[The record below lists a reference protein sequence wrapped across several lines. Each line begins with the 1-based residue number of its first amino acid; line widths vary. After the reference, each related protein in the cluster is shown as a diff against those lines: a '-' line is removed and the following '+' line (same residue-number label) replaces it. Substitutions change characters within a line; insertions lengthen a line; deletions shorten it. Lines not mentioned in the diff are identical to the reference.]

1 MAVNM
6 GTAIAYLELDTSKFT
21 KGFASARNDLQQFN
35 NSSASI
41 STRLTGMSNAM
52 VATGSV
58 LTKSVSVPLLT
69 IGAAAL
75 KTTADFDAGMSEV
88 KAISGATGTEFKQL
102 ETKAIQMGAKTKYS
116 ATEAAS
122 AFKYM
127 AMAGWDTNDMLSG
140 ISGVMNLAAAS
151 GEDLATTSD
160 IVTDA
165 LTAFGLSAKDST
177 HFADVL
183 AVASS
188 RSNTNVGLMGE
199 TFKYVA
205 PIAGSLGVSVE
216 DAAES
221 IGLMAN
227 AGIKSTQA
235 GTSLRSIMNR
245 IATDAGASSNALGAL
260 GTITEKLGVQ
270 VYDSS
275 GNMRDWSDIID
286 ECRNAW
292 SGLSQEQQ
300 SNYGKTIAGTDALS
314 GWLAL
319 MQAAPEDVNDL
330 KTALNDADGASD
342 RMAKTMQDNLK
353 GSITIFKSTVESA
366 AISIGK
372 KLTPEV
378 RKFVDTGTNLVKKFN
393 DMSDA
398 EKTNVVNIG
407 KMATVIPLATLAGGK
422 LLGSMLKLGKGMV
435 NFNAQASLLVQAI
448 DLYRQGEIKAALAT
462 GEWFSS
468 LSSLG
473 TGIMSF
479 ITNPAGA
486 AVIGVAALTV
496 ALIANT
502 REMNNYKEAGS
513 KMSEEEQ
520 MLIDRTK
527 ELKQAYDESNKSKL
541 DAIKSAND
549 ESTAQQTL
557 WEKLQGTVDANGRVL
572 AGKEA
577 YAQFIAGELSDSL
590 GKEISIVD
598 GQVQEYDKLK
608 NTIQQVIEKKRA
620 EAIQSAMQEQ
630 YSEAIQKQSEA
641 VLLYNQNLGK
651 VETTKQRLKKAEQ
664 EAKKAVDDYTGSLEL
679 GTGKANPY
687 YNTMLEAQGKVEG
700 LKDKLN
706 QQTKA
711 VDDSREA
718 MEGYNQ
724 TVANYEGLSSAL
736 IEGDAQKIS
745 DALLKIQYSFQTANT
760 ATRASLEEQAQTL
773 NEKYEQ
779 MKQALADGATGVTE
793 ESVAQIKALSD
804 QANKELEAKLEQ
816 DKNTLKTKF
825 QQVGIEAPQSLIDS
839 LASKSDTV
847 QQTTMNILTNMAN
860 GVSIKKGELTTLF
873 KQLGIDV
880 PKSLV
885 TQLAGMNPSV
895 QQQAVRLLMQ
905 LQNGEASQRPAVLQQ
920 MKDLGLKVDDSVA
933 NGIRGNTGKVKN
945 ESGKV
950 GSAGHS
956 EMQSK
961 MNRTLKS
968 PNVDRNTT
976 SSASRE
982 ASSAF
987 SAMQSFFA
995 GRSIGV
1001 KIRATVEAAKQAA
1014 KGHHANGLDYVPY
1027 NGYIA
1032 ELHKGERVLTK
1043 QENVRYNKGEGN
1055 ASGNGDTFIFYNTQ
1069 PDPYEY
1075 ARQQKKAKRELLFG
1089 V

>member
-1 MAVNM
+1 M

-41 STRLTGMSNAM
+41 STRLTGLSNAM
-52 VATGSV
+52 AATGSV

-127 AMAGWDTNDMLSG
+127 AMAGWNTNDMLSG

-165 LTAFGLSAKDST
+165 LTAFGLSAKDSS
-177 HFADVL
+177 HFADIL
-183 AVASS
+183 AQASS

-205 PIAGSLGVSVE
+205 PVAGALGYSAE
-216 DAAES
+216 DCAVA

-227 AGIKSTQA
+227 SGIKASQA
-235 GTSLRSIMNR
+235 GTALRSLFTRLAKPTDTVAAAMEKYNITL
-245 IATDAGASSNALGAL
+245 TDAN
-260 GTITEKLGVQ
+260 
-270 VYDSS
+270 
-275 GNMRDWSDIID
+275 GNMKPLSTLMSEMRD
-286 ECRNAW
+286 RF
-292 SGLSQEQQ
+292 SGLSEAQKANLAATLAGQEGM
-300 SNYGKTIAGTDALS
+300 SGLLAIVNSSDADFKNLTDS
-314 GWLAL
+314 I
-319 MQAAPEDVNDL
+319 N
-330 KTALNDADGASD
+330 NADGASE

-353 GSITIFKSTVESA
+353 GSFTIFKSTVESA

-372 KLTPEV
+372 KLTPEA

-422 LLGSMLKLGKGMV
+422 LLGAFLKLGKGVV
-435 NFNAQASLLVQAI
+435 NFNSQASLLVQAI
-448 DLYRQGEIKAALAT
+448 GLYRSGATSAALAT
-462 GEWFSS
+462 GTWFSS
-468 LSSLG
+468 LSSIG

-502 REMNNYKEAGS
+502 KEMNNYKEAGS

-590 GKEISIVD
+590 GKEISIVN
-598 GQVQEYDKLK
+598 GQIQGYDKLK

-760 ATRASLEEQAQTL
+760 ATRESLEEQAQTL

-873 KQLGIDV
+873 RQLGIDV
-880 PKSLV
+880 PNSLI
-885 TQLAGMNPSV
+885 TQLAGMSPSV
-895 QQQAVRLLMQ
+895 QQRAVQLLMQ

-920 MKDLGLKVDDSVA
+920 MRDLGIKVDDSVA
-933 NGIRGNTGKVKN
+933 SGIQGNTGKVKT

-961 MNRTLKS
+961 MKKKLKS
-968 PNVDRNTT
+968 PNVDSSTTT
-976 SSASRE
+976 SARTE

-987 SAMQSFFA
+987 SAMQSYFA

-1001 KIRATVEAAKQAA
+1001 KIKATIEAAKQAVS
-1014 KGHHANGLDYVPY
+1014 GHHANGLDYVPY
-1027 NGYIA
+1027 NGYVA

-1055 ASGNGDTFIFYNTQ
+1055 ARGNGDTFIFYNTQ

>member
-41 STRLTGMSNAM
+41 STRMTGLSNAM
-52 VATGSV
+52 VAVGST
-58 LTKSVSVPLLT
+58 LTKSVSVPLAT
-69 IGAAAL
+69 IGAMAL

-127 AMAGWDTNDMLSG
+127 AMAGWDTSDMLSG

-165 LTAFGLSAKDST
+165 LTAFGLSAKDSS
-177 HFADVL
+177 HFADIL
-183 AVASS
+183 AQASS

-205 PIAGSLGVSVE
+205 PVAGALGYSAE
-216 DAAES
+216 DCAVA

-227 AGIKSTQA
+227 SGIKASQA
-235 GTSLRSIMNR
+235 GTALRSLFTRLAKPTDTVAEAMEKYNITL
-245 IATDAGASSNALGAL
+245 TDAN
-260 GTITEKLGVQ
+260 
-270 VYDSS
+270 
-275 GNMRDWSDIID
+275 GNMKPLNTLMVEMRD
-286 ECRNAW
+286 RF
-292 SGLSQEQQ
+292 SGLSEAQKANLAATLAGQEGM
-300 SNYGKTIAGTDALS
+300 SGLLAIVNSSDEDFKNLTDS
-314 GWLAL
+314 I
-319 MQAAPEDVNDL
+319 N
-330 KTALNDADGASD
+330 NADGASD

-398 EKTNVVNIG
+398 EKTNIVNIG

-422 LLGSMLKLGKGMV
+422 MLGGLVKLGKGV
-435 NFNAQASLLVQAI
+435 SDFNGEISLLIQAI
-448 DLYRQGEIKAALAT
+448 GLYRQGEVKAALST
-462 GEWFSS
+462 GKW
-468 LSSLG
+468 LSAIKSVG
-473 TGIMSF
+473 PGIMSF
-479 ITNPAGA
+479 ITNPTGA

-502 REMNNYKEAGS
+502 REMENYKKAGS

-520 MLIDRTK
+520 LLIDRTK

-541 DAIKSAND
+541 DAINSVND

-620 EAIQSAMQEQ
+620 EAVQSAMQEQ
-630 YSEAIQKQSEA
+630 YGEALKKQSEA
-641 VLLYNQNLGK
+641 TLLYNENLGK
-651 VETTKQRLKKAEQ
+651 VMATKQKLKKAEA
-664 EAKKAVDDYTGSLEL
+664 EATKALDDYTSHLEL

-687 YNTMLEAQGKVEG
+687 YNAMLQAQGKVEG
-700 LKDKLN
+700 LNEKVK

-711 VDDSREA
+711 IDDSREA

-745 DALLKIQYSFQTANT
+745 DALLKVQNSFQTANT
-760 ATRASLEEQAQTL
+760 ATRESLEEQAKTL

-880 PKSLV
+880 PNSLIK
-885 TQLAGMNPSV
+885 QLASMSPSV
-895 QQQAVRLLMQ
+895 QQQAVQLLMQ
-905 LQNGEASQRPAVLQQ
+905 LQNGETSQRPAVLQQ
-920 MKDLGLKVDDSVA
+920 MRDLGIKVDDSVA
-933 NGIRGNTGKVKN
+933 SGIQGNTGKVKT

-961 MNRTLKS
+961 MNKTLKS
-968 PNVDRNTT
+968 PNVDSNTT

-1001 KIRATVEAAKQAA
+1001 KIKATIEAAKQAA
-1014 KGHHANGLDYVPY
+1014 SGSHANGLDYVPY

-1043 QENVRYNKGEGN
+1043 QENVRYNKGEEN
-1055 ASGNGDTFIFYNTQ
+1055 ASRNGDTFIFYNTQ

-1075 ARQQKKAKRELLFG
+1075 ARQQKKAKRELLLG

>member
-1 MAVNM
+1 MAINM
-6 GTAIAYLELDTSKFT
+6 GTAVAYLELDTSKFT

-41 STRLTGMSNAM
+41 STRLTGLSNAM

-165 LTAFGLSAKDST
+165 LTAFGLSAKDSS
-177 HFADVL
+177 HFADIL
-183 AVASS
+183 AQASS

-205 PIAGSLGVSVE
+205 PVAGALGYSAE
-216 DAAES
+216 DCAVA

-227 AGIKSTQA
+227 SGIKASQA
-235 GTSLRSIMNR
+235 GTALRSLFTRLAKPTDTVAAAMEKYNITL
-245 IATDAGASSNALGAL
+245 TDAN
-260 GTITEKLGVQ
+260 
-270 VYDSS
+270 
-275 GNMRDWSDIID
+275 GNMKPLSTLMSEMRD
-286 ECRNAW
+286 RF
-292 SGLSQEQQ
+292 SGLSEAQKANLAATLAGQEGM
-300 SNYGKTIAGTDALS
+300 SGLLAIVNSSDADFKNLTDS
-314 GWLAL
+314 I
-319 MQAAPEDVNDL
+319 N
-330 KTALNDADGASD
+330 NADGASE

-353 GSITIFKSTVESA
+353 GSFTIFKSTVESA

-378 RKFVDTGTNLVKKFN
+378 RKFVDTGTSLVKKFN

-422 LLGSMLKLGKGMV
+422 LLGSMLNLGKGIV
-435 NFNAQASLLVQAI
+435 KFNGEMSLLVQAI
-448 DLYRQGEIKAALAT
+448 GLYRQGEIKAALAT

-590 GKEISIVD
+590 GKEISIVN
-598 GQVQEYDKLK
+598 GQIQGYDKLK

-664 EAKKAVDDYTGSLEL
+664 EAKKAVDDYTSSLEL

-860 GVSIKKGELTTLF
+860 GVNIKKGELTTLF

-885 TQLAGMNPSV
+885 TQLAGMKPSV
-895 QQQAVRLLMQ
+895 QQQAVQLLMQ

-920 MKDLGLKVDDSVA
+920 MRDLGIKVDDNVA
-933 NGIRGNTGKVKN
+933 NGIQGNTGKVKT

-950 GSAGHS
+950 GSAGHK

-961 MNRTLKS
+961 MKKKLKS
-968 PNVDRNTT
+968 PNVDSSTTT
-976 SSASRE
+976 SARTE

-987 SAMQSFFA
+987 SAMQSYFA
-995 GRSIGV
+995 GRSITA
-1001 KIRATVEAAKQAA
+1001 KIKATIEAAKQSA

-1055 ASGNGDTFIFYNTQ
+1055 ARGNGDTFIFYNTQ

>member
-1 MAVNM
+1 M
-6 GTAIAYLELDTSKFT
+6 GTAVAYLELDTSKFT

-41 STRLTGMSNAM
+41 STRLTGLSNAM

-165 LTAFGLSAKDST
+165 LTAFGLSAKDSS
-177 HFADVL
+177 HFADIL
-183 AVASS
+183 AQASS

-205 PIAGSLGVSVE
+205 PVAGALGYSAE
-216 DAAES
+216 DCAVA

-227 AGIKSTQA
+227 SGIKASQA
-235 GTSLRSIMNR
+235 GTALRSLFTRLAKPTDTVAAAMEKYNITL
-245 IATDAGASSNALGAL
+245 TDAN
-260 GTITEKLGVQ
+260 
-270 VYDSS
+270 
-275 GNMRDWSDIID
+275 GNMKPLSTLMSEMRD
-286 ECRNAW
+286 RF
-292 SGLSQEQQ
+292 SGLSEAQKANLAATLAGQEGM
-300 SNYGKTIAGTDALS
+300 SGLLAIVNSSDADFKNLTDS
-314 GWLAL
+314 I
-319 MQAAPEDVNDL
+319 N
-330 KTALNDADGASD
+330 NADGASE

-353 GSITIFKSTVESA
+353 GSFTIFKSTVESA

-378 RKFVDTGTNLVKKFN
+378 RKFVDTGTSLVKKFN

-422 LLGSMLKLGKGMV
+422 LLGSMLNLGKGIV
-435 NFNAQASLLVQAI
+435 KFNGEMSLLVQAI
-448 DLYRQGEIKAALAT
+448 GLYRQGEIKAALAT

-590 GKEISIVD
+590 GKEISIVN
-598 GQVQEYDKLK
+598 GQIQGYDKLK

-860 GVSIKKGELTTLF
+860 GVNIKKGELTTLF

-885 TQLAGMNPSV
+885 TQLAGMKPSV
-895 QQQAVRLLMQ
+895 QQQAVQLLMQ

-920 MKDLGLKVDDSVA
+920 MRDLGIKVDDNVA
-933 NGIRGNTGKVKN
+933 NGIQGNTGKVKT

-950 GSAGHS
+950 GSAGHK

-961 MNRTLKS
+961 MKKKLKS
-968 PNVDRNTT
+968 PNVDSSTTT
-976 SSASRE
+976 SARTE

-987 SAMQSFFA
+987 SAMQSYFA
-995 GRSIGV
+995 GRSITA
-1001 KIRATVEAAKQAA
+1001 KIKATIEAAKQSA

-1055 ASGNGDTFIFYNTQ
+1055 ARGNGDTFIFYNTQ

>member
-1 MAVNM
+1 M
-6 GTAIAYLELDTSKFT
+6 GTAVAYLELDTSKFT

-41 STRLTGMSNAM
+41 STRLTGLSNAM

-165 LTAFGLSAKDST
+165 LTAFGLSAKDSS
-177 HFADVL
+177 HFADIL
-183 AVASS
+183 AQASS

-205 PIAGSLGVSVE
+205 PVAGALGYSAE
-216 DAAES
+216 DCAVA

-227 AGIKSTQA
+227 SGIKASQA
-235 GTSLRSIMNR
+235 GTALRSLFTRLAKPTDTVAAAMEKYNITL
-245 IATDAGASSNALGAL
+245 TDAN
-260 GTITEKLGVQ
+260 
-270 VYDSS
+270 
-275 GNMRDWSDIID
+275 GNMKPLSTLMSEMRD
-286 ECRNAW
+286 RF
-292 SGLSQEQQ
+292 SGLSEAQKANLAATLAGQEGM
-300 SNYGKTIAGTDALS
+300 SGLLAIVNSSDDDFKNLTDS
-314 GWLAL
+314 I
-319 MQAAPEDVNDL
+319 N
-330 KTALNDADGASD
+330 NADGASE

-353 GSITIFKSTVESA
+353 GSFTIFKSTVESA

-422 LLGSMLKLGKGMV
+422 LLGSMLNLGKGIV
-435 NFNAQASLLVQAI
+435 KFNGEMSLLVQAI
-448 DLYRQGEIKAALAT
+448 GLYRQGEIKAALAT

-479 ITNPAGA
+479 VTNPAGA

-502 REMNNYKEAGS
+502 REMENYKKAGS

-620 EAIQSAMQEQ
+620 EAVQSAMQEQ
-630 YSEAIQKQSEA
+630 YGEALKKQSEA
-641 VLLYNQNLGK
+641 TLLYNENLGK
-651 VETTKQRLKKAEQ
+651 VMATKQKLKKAEA
-664 EAKKAVDDYTGSLEL
+664 EATKALDDYTSHLEL

-687 YNTMLEAQGKVEG
+687 YNAMLQAQGKVEG
-700 LKDKLN
+700 LNEKVK

-711 VDDSREA
+711 IDDSREA

-860 GVSIKKGELTTLF
+860 SVSIKKGELTTLF

>member
-1 MAVNM
+1 MAINM
-6 GTAIAYLELDTSKFT
+6 GTAVAYLELDTSKFT

-41 STRLTGMSNAM
+41 STRLTGLSNAM

-165 LTAFGLSAKDST
+165 LTAFGLSAKDSS
-177 HFADVL
+177 HFADIL
-183 AVASS
+183 AQASS

-205 PIAGSLGVSVE
+205 PVAGALGYSAE
-216 DAAES
+216 DCAVA

-227 AGIKSTQA
+227 SGIKASQA
-235 GTSLRSIMNR
+235 GTALRSLFTRLAKPTDTVSAAMEKYNITL
-245 IATDAGASSNALGAL
+245 TDAN
-260 GTITEKLGVQ
+260 
-270 VYDSS
+270 
-275 GNMRDWSDIID
+275 GNMKPLSTLMSEMRD
-286 ECRNAW
+286 RF
-292 SGLSQEQQ
+292 SGLSEAQKANLAATLAGQEGM
-300 SNYGKTIAGTDALS
+300 SGLLAIVNSSDDDFKNLTDS
-314 GWLAL
+314 I
-319 MQAAPEDVNDL
+319 N
-330 KTALNDADGASD
+330 NADGASE

-353 GSITIFKSTVESA
+353 GSFTIFKSTVESA

-378 RKFVDTGTNLVKKFN
+378 RKFVDTGTSLVKKFN

-435 NFNAQASLLVQAI
+435 NFNAQTSLLVQAI
-448 DLYRQGEIKAALAT
+448 GLYRQGEIKAALAT

-502 REMNNYKEAGS
+502 KEMNNYKEAGS

-590 GKEISIVD
+590 GKEISIVN
-598 GQVQEYDKLK
+598 GQIQGYDKLK

-873 KQLGIDV
+873 RQLGIDV
-880 PKSLV
+880 PNSLI
-885 TQLAGMNPSV
+885 TQLAGMSPSV
-895 QQQAVRLLMQ
+895 QQRAVQLLMQ

-920 MKDLGLKVDDSVA
+920 MRDLGIKVDDSVA
-933 NGIRGNTGKVKN
+933 SGIQGNTGKVKT

-961 MNRTLKS
+961 MKKKLKS
-968 PNVDRNTT
+968 PNVDSSTTT
-976 SSASRE
+976 SARTE

-987 SAMQSFFA
+987 SAMQSYFA

-1001 KIRATVEAAKQAA
+1001 KIKATIEAAKQAVS
-1014 KGHHANGLDYVPY
+1014 GHHANGLDYVPY
-1027 NGYIA
+1027 NGYVA

-1055 ASGNGDTFIFYNTQ
+1055 ARGNGDTFIFYNTQ

>member
-21 KGFASARNDLQQFN
+21 KGFVSARSDLQQFN

-41 STRLTGMSNAM
+41 STRMTGLSNAM
-52 VATGSV
+52 VAVGST
-58 LTKSVSVPLLT
+58 LTKSVSVPLAT
-69 IGAAAL
+69 IGAMAL

-165 LTAFGLSAKDST
+165 LTAFGLSAKDSS
-177 HFADVL
+177 HFADIL
-183 AVASS
+183 AQASS

-205 PIAGSLGVSVE
+205 PVAGALGYSAE
-216 DAAES
+216 DCAVA

-227 AGIKSTQA
+227 SGIKASQA
-235 GTSLRSIMNR
+235 GTALRSLFTRLARPTDTVAAAMEKYNITL
-245 IATDAGASSNALGAL
+245 TDAN
-260 GTITEKLGVQ
+260 
-270 VYDSS
+270 
-275 GNMRDWSDIID
+275 GNMKPLSTLMSEMRD
-286 ECRNAW
+286 RF
-292 SGLSQEQQ
+292 SGLSEAQKANLAATLAEQEGM
-300 SNYGKTIAGTDALS
+300 SGLLAIVNSSDDDFKNLTDS
-314 GWLAL
+314 I
-319 MQAAPEDVNDL
+319 N
-330 KTALNDADGASD
+330 NADGASE

-353 GSITIFKSTVESA
+353 GSFTIFKSTVESA

-422 LLGSMLKLGKGMV
+422 LLGSMLNLGKGIV
-435 NFNAQASLLVQAI
+435 KFNGEMSLLVQAI
-448 DLYRQGEIKAALAT
+448 GLYRQGEIKAALAT

-479 ITNPAGA
+479 VTNPAGA

-502 REMNNYKEAGS
+502 REMENYKKAGS

-620 EAIQSAMQEQ
+620 EVIQSAMQEQ
-630 YSEAIQKQSEA
+630 YNEAIQKQSEA

-724 TVANYEGLSSAL
+724 TVANCEGLSSAL

>member
-1 MAVNM
+1 M
-6 GTAIAYLELDTSKFT
+6 GTAVAYLELDTSKFT

-41 STRLTGMSNAM
+41 STRLTGLSNAM

-165 LTAFGLSAKDST
+165 LTAFGLSAKDSS
-177 HFADVL
+177 HFADIL
-183 AVASS
+183 AQASS

-205 PIAGSLGVSVE
+205 PVAGALGYSAE
-216 DAAES
+216 DCAVA

-227 AGIKSTQA
+227 SGIKASQA
-235 GTSLRSIMNR
+235 GTALRSLFTRLAKPTDTVAAAMEKYNITL
-245 IATDAGASSNALGAL
+245 TDAN
-260 GTITEKLGVQ
+260 
-270 VYDSS
+270 
-275 GNMRDWSDIID
+275 GNMKPLSTLMSEMRD
-286 ECRNAW
+286 RF
-292 SGLSQEQQ
+292 SGLSEAQKANLAATLAGQEGM
-300 SNYGKTIAGTDALS
+300 SGLLAIVNSSDADFKNLTDS
-314 GWLAL
+314 I
-319 MQAAPEDVNDL
+319 N
-330 KTALNDADGASD
+330 NADGASE

-353 GSITIFKSTVESA
+353 GSFTIFKSTVESA

-378 RKFVDTGTNLVKKFN
+378 RKFVDTGTSLVKKFN

-422 LLGSMLKLGKGMV
+422 LLGAFLKLGKGVV
-435 NFNAQASLLVQAI
+435 NFNSQASLLVQAI
-448 DLYRQGEIKAALAT
+448 GLYRSGATSAALAT
-462 GEWFSS
+462 GTWFSS
-468 LSSLG
+468 LSSIG

-502 REMNNYKEAGS
+502 KEMNNYKEAGS

-873 KQLGIDV
+873 RQLGIDV
-880 PKSLV
+880 PNSLI
-885 TQLAGMNPSV
+885 TQLAGMSPSV
-895 QQQAVRLLMQ
+895 QQRAVQLLMQ

-920 MKDLGLKVDDSVA
+920 MRDLGIKVDDSVA
-933 NGIRGNTGKVKN
+933 SGIQGNTGKVKT

-961 MNRTLKS
+961 MKKKLKS
-968 PNVDRNTT
+968 PNVDSSTTT
-976 SSASRE
+976 SARTE

-987 SAMQSFFA
+987 SAMQSYFA

-1001 KIRATVEAAKQAA
+1001 KIKATIEAAKQAVS
-1014 KGHHANGLDYVPY
+1014 GHHANGLDYVPY
-1027 NGYIA
+1027 NGYVA

-1055 ASGNGDTFIFYNTQ
+1055 ARGNGDTFIFYNTQ

>member
-41 STRLTGMSNAM
+41 STRMTGLSNAM
-52 VATGSV
+52 VAVGST
-58 LTKSVSVPLLT
+58 LTKSVSVPLAT
-69 IGAAAL
+69 IGAMAL

-165 LTAFGLSAKDST
+165 LTAFGLSAKDSS
-177 HFADVL
+177 HFADIL
-183 AVASS
+183 AQASS

-205 PIAGSLGVSVE
+205 PVAGALGYSAE
-216 DAAES
+216 DCAVA

-227 AGIKSTQA
+227 SGIKASQA
-235 GTSLRSIMNR
+235 GTALRSLFTRLAKPTDTVAAAMEKYNITL
-245 IATDAGASSNALGAL
+245 TDAN
-260 GTITEKLGVQ
+260 
-270 VYDSS
+270 
-275 GNMRDWSDIID
+275 GNMKPLSTLMAEMRD
-286 ECRNAW
+286 RF
-292 SGLSQEQQ
+292 SGLSEAQKANLAATLAGQEGM
-300 SNYGKTIAGTDALS
+300 SGLLAIVNSSDEDFKNLTDS
-314 GWLAL
+314 I
-319 MQAAPEDVNDL
+319 N
-330 KTALNDADGASD
+330 NADGASD

-378 RKFVDTGTNLVKKFN
+378 RKFVDTGTSLVKKFN

-398 EKTNVVNIG
+398 EKTNIVNIG

-422 LLGSMLKLGKGMV
+422 LLGSVVKLGKGIV

-448 DLYRQGEIKAALAT
+448 GLYRSGATSAALAT
-462 GEWFSS
+462 GTWFSS
-468 LSSLG
+468 LSSIG

-502 REMNNYKEAGS
+502 REMENYKKAGS

-520 MLIDRTK
+520 LLIDRTK

-541 DAIKSAND
+541 DAIKSVND

-598 GQVQEYDKLK
+598 GQVQAYDELK
-608 NTIQQVIEKKRA
+608 NSIQQVIEKKRA
-620 EAIQSAMQEQ
+620 EAVQSAMQEQ
-630 YSEAIQKQSEA
+630 YGEALKKQSEA
-641 VLLYNQNLGK
+641 TLLYNENLGK
-651 VETTKQRLKKAEQ
+651 VMATKQKLKKAEA
-664 EAKKAVDDYTGSLEL
+664 EATKALDDYTSHLEL

-687 YNTMLEAQGKVEG
+687 YNAMLQAQGKVEG
-700 LKDKLN
+700 LNEKVK

-711 VDDSREA
+711 IDDSREA

-745 DALLKIQYSFQTANT
+745 DALLKVQNSFQTANT
-760 ATRASLEEQAQTL
+760 ATRESLEEQAKTL

-880 PKSLV
+880 PNSLV
-885 TQLAGMNPSV
+885 KQLASMNPSV
-895 QQQAVRLLMQ
+895 QQQAVQLLMQ

-920 MKDLGLKVDDSVA
+920 MRDLGIKVDDSVA
-933 NGIRGNTGKVKN
+933 SGIQGNTGKVKT

-961 MNRTLKS
+961 MNKTLKS
-968 PNVDRNTT
+968 PNVDSNTT

-1001 KIRATVEAAKQAA
+1001 KIKATIEAAKQAA
-1014 KGHHANGLDYVPY
+1014 SGSHANGLDYVPY

-1043 QENVRYNKGEGN
+1043 QENVRYNKGEEN
-1055 ASGNGDTFIFYNTQ
+1055 ASRNGDTFIFYNTQ

-1075 ARQQKKAKRELLFG
+1075 ARQQKKAKRELLLG

>member
-21 KGFASARNDLQQFN
+21 KGFVSARSDLQQFN

-41 STRLTGMSNAM
+41 STRMTGLSNAM
-52 VATGSV
+52 VAVGST
-58 LTKSVSVPLLT
+58 LTKSVSVPLAT
-69 IGAAAL
+69 IGAMAL

-165 LTAFGLSAKDST
+165 LTAFGLSAKDSS
-177 HFADVL
+177 HFADIL
-183 AVASS
+183 AQASS

-205 PIAGSLGVSVE
+205 PVAGALGYSAE
-216 DAAES
+216 DCAVA

-227 AGIKSTQA
+227 SGIKASQA
-235 GTSLRSIMNR
+235 GTALRSLFTRLAKPTDTVAAAMEKYNITL
-245 IATDAGASSNALGAL
+245 TDAN
-260 GTITEKLGVQ
+260 
-270 VYDSS
+270 
-275 GNMRDWSDIID
+275 GNMKPLSTLMSEMRD
-286 ECRNAW
+286 RF
-292 SGLSQEQQ
+292 SGLSEAQKANLAATLAGQEGM
-300 SNYGKTIAGTDALS
+300 SGLLAIVNSSDDDFKNLTDS
-314 GWLAL
+314 IT
-319 MQAAPEDVNDL
+319 N
-330 KTALNDADGASD
+330 ADGASE

-353 GSITIFKSTVESA
+353 GSFTIFKSTVESA

-422 LLGSMLKLGKGMV
+422 LLGSMLNLGKGIV
-435 NFNAQASLLVQAI
+435 KFNGEMSLLVQAI
-448 DLYRQGEIKAALAT
+448 GLYRQGEIKAALAT

-479 ITNPAGA
+479 VTNPAGA

-502 REMNNYKEAGS
+502 REMENYKKAGS

-620 EAIQSAMQEQ
+620 EVIQSAMQEQ

>member
-1 MAVNM
+1 M
-6 GTAIAYLELDTSKFT
+6 GTAVAYLELDTSKFT

-41 STRLTGMSNAM
+41 STRLTGLSNAM

-165 LTAFGLSAKDST
+165 LTAFGLSAKDSS
-177 HFADVL
+177 HFADIL
-183 AVASS
+183 AQASS

-205 PIAGSLGVSVE
+205 PVAGALGYSAE
-216 DAAES
+216 DCAVA

-227 AGIKSTQA
+227 SGIKASQA
-235 GTSLRSIMNR
+235 GTALRSLFTRLAKPTDTVAAAMEKYNITL
-245 IATDAGASSNALGAL
+245 TDAN
-260 GTITEKLGVQ
+260 
-270 VYDSS
+270 
-275 GNMRDWSDIID
+275 GNMKPLSTLMSEMRD
-286 ECRNAW
+286 RF
-292 SGLSQEQQ
+292 SGLSEAQKANLAATLAGQEGM
-300 SNYGKTIAGTDALS
+300 SGLLAIVNSSDDDFKNLTDS
-314 GWLAL
+314 I
-319 MQAAPEDVNDL
+319 N
-330 KTALNDADGASD
+330 NADGASE

-353 GSITIFKSTVESA
+353 GSFTIFKSTVESA

-378 RKFVDTGTNLVKKFN
+378 RKFVDTGTSLVKKFN

-435 NFNAQASLLVQAI
+435 NFNAQTSLLVQAI
-448 DLYRQGEIKAALAT
+448 GLYRQGEIKAALAT

-502 REMNNYKEAGS
+502 KEMNNYKEAGS

-590 GKEISIVD
+590 GKEISIVN
-598 GQVQEYDKLK
+598 GQIQGYDKLK

-620 EAIQSAMQEQ
+620 EAIQSSMQEQ

-651 VETTKQRLKKAEQ
+651 VGTTKQRLKKAEQ

-679 GTGKANPY
+679 GTGKANHY

-745 DALLKIQYSFQTANT
+745 DALLKMQYSFQTANT

-873 KQLGIDV
+873 RQLGIDV
-880 PKSLV
+880 PNSLI
-885 TQLAGMNPSV
+885 TQLAGMSPSV
-895 QQQAVRLLMQ
+895 QQRAVQLLMQ

-920 MKDLGLKVDDSVA
+920 MRDLGIKVDDSVA
-933 NGIRGNTGKVKN
+933 SGIQGNTGKVKT

-961 MNRTLKS
+961 MKKKLKS
-968 PNVDRNTT
+968 PNVDSSTTT
-976 SSASRE
+976 SARTE

-987 SAMQSFFA
+987 SAMQSYFA

-1001 KIRATVEAAKQAA
+1001 KIKATIESAKQAVS
-1014 KGHHANGLDYVPY
+1014 GHHANGLDYVPY
-1027 NGYIA
+1027 NGYVA

-1055 ASGNGDTFIFYNTQ
+1055 ARGNGDTFIFYNTQ

>member
-1 MAVNM
+1 MAINM
-6 GTAIAYLELDTSKFT
+6 GTAVAYLELDTSKFT

-41 STRLTGMSNAM
+41 STRLTGLSNAM

-165 LTAFGLSAKDST
+165 LTAFGLSAKDSS
-177 HFADVL
+177 HFADIL
-183 AVASS
+183 AQASS

-205 PIAGSLGVSVE
+205 PVAGALGYSAE
-216 DAAES
+216 DCAVA

-227 AGIKSTQA
+227 SGIKASQA
-235 GTSLRSIMNR
+235 GTALRSLFTRLAKPTDTVAAAMEKYNITL
-245 IATDAGASSNALGAL
+245 TDAN
-260 GTITEKLGVQ
+260 
-270 VYDSS
+270 
-275 GNMRDWSDIID
+275 GNMKPLSTLMSEMRD
-286 ECRNAW
+286 RF
-292 SGLSQEQQ
+292 SGLSEAQKANLAATLAGQEGM
-300 SNYGKTIAGTDALS
+300 SGLLAIVNSSDADFKNLTDS
-314 GWLAL
+314 I
-319 MQAAPEDVNDL
+319 N
-330 KTALNDADGASD
+330 NADGASE

-353 GSITIFKSTVESA
+353 GSFTIFKSTVESA

-378 RKFVDTGTNLVKKFN
+378 RKFVDTGTSLVKKFN

-422 LLGSMLKLGKGMV
+422 LLGAFLKLGKGVV
-435 NFNAQASLLVQAI
+435 NFNSQASLLVQAI
-448 DLYRQGEIKAALAT
+448 GLYRSGATSAALAT
-462 GEWFSS
+462 GTWFSS
-468 LSSLG
+468 LSSIG

-502 REMNNYKEAGS
+502 KEMNNYKEAGS

-590 GKEISIVD
+590 GKEISIVN
-598 GQVQEYDKLK
+598 GQIQGYDKLK

-873 KQLGIDV
+873 RQLGIDV

-885 TQLAGMNPSV
+885 TQLAGMKPSV
-895 QQQAVRLLMQ
+895 QQQAVQLLMQ

-920 MKDLGLKVDDSVA
+920 MRDLGLKVDDSVA

-1001 KIRATVEAAKQAA
+1001 KIRATVEAAKQAV

-1055 ASGNGDTFIFYNTQ
+1055 TSGNGDTFIFYNTQ

-1089 V
+1089 M

>member
-41 STRLTGMSNAM
+41 STRMTGLSNAM
-52 VATGSV
+52 VAVGST
-58 LTKSVSVPLLT
+58 LTKSVSVPLAT
-69 IGAAAL
+69 IGAMAL

-140 ISGVMNLAAAS
+140 ISGIMNLAAAS

-165 LTAFGLSAKDST
+165 MTAFGLSAKDSS
-177 HFADVL
+177 HFADIL
-183 AVASS
+183 AQASS

-199 TFKYVA
+199 TLKYVA
-205 PIAGSLGVSVE
+205 PVAGALGYSAE
-216 DAAES
+216 DCAVA

-227 AGIKSTQA
+227 SGIKASQA
-235 GTSLRSIMNR
+235 GTALRSLFTRLAKPTDTVAAAMEKYNITL
-245 IATDAGASSNALGAL
+245 TDAN
-260 GTITEKLGVQ
+260 
-270 VYDSS
+270 
-275 GNMRDWSDIID
+275 GNMKPLNTLMAEMRD
-286 ECRNAW
+286 RF
-292 SGLSQEQQ
+292 SGLSEAQKANLAATLAGQEGM
-300 SNYGKTIAGTDALS
+300 SGLLAIVNSSDEDFKNLTDS
-314 GWLAL
+314 I
-319 MQAAPEDVNDL
+319 N
-330 KTALNDADGASD
+330 NADGASD

-398 EKTNVVNIG
+398 EKTNIVNIG

-422 LLGSMLKLGKGMV
+422 LLGSVVKLGKGIV

-448 DLYRQGEIKAALAT
+448 GLYRSGATSAALAT
-462 GEWFSS
+462 GTWFSS
-468 LSSLG
+468 LSSVG

-502 REMNNYKEAGS
+502 REMENYKKAGS

-520 MLIDRTK
+520 LLIDRTK

-598 GQVQEYDKLK
+598 GQIQEYDKLK

-620 EAIQSAMQEQ
+620 EAVQSAMQEQ
-630 YSEAIQKQSEA
+630 YGEALKKQSEA
-641 VLLYNQNLGK
+641 TLLYNENLGK
-651 VETTKQRLKKAEQ
+651 VMATKQKLKKAEA
-664 EAKKAVDDYTGSLEL
+664 EATKALDDYTSHLEL

-687 YNTMLEAQGKVEG
+687 YNAMLQAQGKVEG
-700 LKDKLN
+700 LNEKVK

-711 VDDSREA
+711 IDDSREA

-724 TVANYEGLSSAL
+724 TVVNYEGLSSAL

-745 DALLKIQYSFQTANT
+745 DALLKVQNSFQTANT
-760 ATRASLEEQAQTL
+760 ATRESLEEQAKTL

-880 PKSLV
+880 PNSLV
-885 TQLAGMNPSV
+885 TQLASMSPSV
-895 QQQAVRLLMQ
+895 QQQAVQLLMQ
-905 LQNGEASQRPAVLQQ
+905 LQNGETSQRPAVLQQ
-920 MKDLGLKVDDSVA
+920 MRDLGIKVDDSVA
-933 NGIRGNTGKVKN
+933 SGIQGNTGKVKT

-961 MNRTLKS
+961 MNKTLKS
-968 PNVDRNTT
+968 PNVDSNTT

-1001 KIRATVEAAKQAA
+1001 KIKATIEAAKQAA
-1014 KGHHANGLDYVPY
+1014 SGSHANGLDYVPY
-1027 NGYIA
+1027 NGYVA

-1055 ASGNGDTFIFYNTQ
+1055 TRGNGDTFIFYNTQ

-1075 ARQQKKAKRELLFG
+1075 ARQQKKAKRELLLG

>member
-1 MAVNM
+1 M
-6 GTAIAYLELDTSKFT
+6 GTAVAYLELDTSKFT

-41 STRLTGMSNAM
+41 STRLTGLSNAM

-165 LTAFGLSAKDST
+165 LTAFGLSAKESS
-177 HFADVL
+177 HFADIL
-183 AVASS
+183 AQASS

-205 PIAGSLGVSVE
+205 PVAGALGYSAE
-216 DAAES
+216 DCAVA

-227 AGIKSTQA
+227 SGIKASQA
-235 GTSLRSIMNR
+235 GTALRSLFTRLAKPTDTVAAAMEKYNITL
-245 IATDAGASSNALGAL
+245 TDAN
-260 GTITEKLGVQ
+260 
-270 VYDSS
+270 
-275 GNMRDWSDIID
+275 GNMKPLSTLMSEMRD
-286 ECRNAW
+286 RF
-292 SGLSQEQQ
+292 SGLSEAQKANLAATLAGQEGM
-300 SNYGKTIAGTDALS
+300 SGLLAIVNSSDDDFKNLTDS
-314 GWLAL
+314 I
-319 MQAAPEDVNDL
+319 N
-330 KTALNDADGASD
+330 NADGASE

-353 GSITIFKSTVESA
+353 GSFTIFKSTVESA

-378 RKFVDTGTNLVKKFN
+378 RKFVDTGTSLVKKFN

-435 NFNAQASLLVQAI
+435 NFNAQTSLLVQAI
-448 DLYRQGEIKAALAT
+448 GLYRQGEIKAALAT

-502 REMNNYKEAGS
+502 KEMNNYKEAGS

-779 MKQALADGATGVTE
+779 MKQALDDGATGVTE

-860 GVSIKKGELTTLF
+860 GVNIKKGELKTLF
-873 KQLGIDV
+873 RQLGIDV
-880 PKSLV
+880 PNSLV
-885 TQLAGMNPSV
+885 TQLASMSPSV
-895 QQQAVRLLMQ
+895 QQQAIKLLMQ
-905 LQNGEASQRPAVLQQ
+905 LQNGEASQRPAVLRQ

-1055 ASGNGDTFIFYNTQ
+1055 TSGNGDTFIFYNTQ

>member
-1 MAVNM
+1 MAINM
-6 GTAIAYLELDTSKFT
+6 GTAVAYLELDTSKFT

-41 STRLTGMSNAM
+41 STRLTGLSNAM

-165 LTAFGLSAKDST
+165 LTAFGLSAKDSS
-177 HFADVL
+177 HFADIL
-183 AVASS
+183 AQASS

-205 PIAGSLGVSVE
+205 PVAGALGYSAE
-216 DAAES
+216 DCAVA

-227 AGIKSTQA
+227 SGIKASQA
-235 GTSLRSIMNR
+235 GTALRSLFTRLAKPTDTVAAAMEKYNITL
-245 IATDAGASSNALGAL
+245 TDAN
-260 GTITEKLGVQ
+260 
-270 VYDSS
+270 
-275 GNMRDWSDIID
+275 GNMKPLSTLMSEMRD
-286 ECRNAW
+286 RF
-292 SGLSQEQQ
+292 SGLSEAQKANLAATLAGQEGM
-300 SNYGKTIAGTDALS
+300 SGLLAIVNSSDADFKNLTDS
-314 GWLAL
+314 I
-319 MQAAPEDVNDL
+319 N
-330 KTALNDADGASD
+330 NADGASE

-353 GSITIFKSTVESA
+353 GSFTIFKSTVESA

-378 RKFVDTGTNLVKKFN
+378 RKFVDTGTSLVKKFN

-422 LLGSMLKLGKGMV
+422 LLGAFLKLGKGVV
-435 NFNAQASLLVQAI
+435 NFNSQASLLVQAI
-448 DLYRQGEIKAALAT
+448 GLYRSGATSAALAT
-462 GEWFSS
+462 GTWFSS
-468 LSSLG
+468 LSSIG

-502 REMNNYKEAGS
+502 KEMNNYKEAGS

-873 KQLGIDV
+873 RQLGIDV

-885 TQLAGMNPSV
+885 TQLAGMKPSV
-895 QQQAVRLLMQ
+895 QQQAVQLLMQ

-920 MKDLGLKVDDSVA
+920 MRDLGLKVDDSVA

-1055 ASGNGDTFIFYNTQ
+1055 TSGNGDTFIFYNTQ

-1089 V
+1089 M

>member
-21 KGFASARNDLQQFN
+21 KGFVSARSDLQQFN

-41 STRLTGMSNAM
+41 STRMTGLSNAM
-52 VATGSV
+52 VAVGST
-58 LTKSVSVPLLT
+58 LTKSVSVPLAT
-69 IGAAAL
+69 IGAMAL

-165 LTAFGLSAKDST
+165 LTAFGLSAKDSS
-177 HFADVL
+177 HFADIL
-183 AVASS
+183 AQASS

-205 PIAGSLGVSVE
+205 PVAGALGYSAE
-216 DAAES
+216 DCAVA

-227 AGIKSTQA
+227 SGIKASQA
-235 GTSLRSIMNR
+235 GTALRSLFTRLAKPTDTVAAAMEKYNITL
-245 IATDAGASSNALGAL
+245 TDAN
-260 GTITEKLGVQ
+260 
-270 VYDSS
+270 
-275 GNMRDWSDIID
+275 GNMKPLSTLMSEMRD
-286 ECRNAW
+286 RF
-292 SGLSQEQQ
+292 SGLSEAQKANLAATLAGQEGM
-300 SNYGKTIAGTDALS
+300 SGLLAIVNSSDDDFKNLTDS
-314 GWLAL
+314 I
-319 MQAAPEDVNDL
+319 N
-330 KTALNDADGASD
+330 NADGASE

-353 GSITIFKSTVESA
+353 GSFTIFKSTVESA

-422 LLGSMLKLGKGMV
+422 LLGSMLNLGKGIV
-435 NFNAQASLLVQAI
+435 KFNGEMSLLVQAI
-448 DLYRQGEIKAALAT
+448 GLYRQGEIKAALAT

-479 ITNPAGA
+479 VTNPAGA

-502 REMNNYKEAGS
+502 REMENYKKAGS

-590 GKEISIVD
+590 GKEISIVN
-598 GQVQEYDKLK
+598 GQIQEYDKLK

-620 EAIQSAMQEQ
+620 EAVQSAMQEQ
-630 YSEAIQKQSEA
+630 YGEALKKQSEA
-641 VLLYNQNLGK
+641 TLLYNENLGK
-651 VETTKQRLKKAEQ
+651 VMATKQKLKKAEA
-664 EAKKAVDDYTGSLEL
+664 EATKALDDYTSHLEL

-687 YNTMLEAQGKVEG
+687 YNAMLQAQGKVEG
-700 LKDKLN
+700 LNEKVK

-711 VDDSREA
+711 IDDSREA

-745 DALLKIQYSFQTANT
+745 DALLKVQNSFQTANT
-760 ATRASLEEQAQTL
+760 ATRESLEEQAKTL

-880 PKSLV
+880 PNSLV
-885 TQLAGMNPSV
+885 TQLASMNPSV
-895 QQQAVRLLMQ
+895 QQQAVQLLMQ

-920 MKDLGLKVDDSVA
+920 MRDLGIKVDDSVA
-933 NGIRGNTGKVKN
+933 SGIQGNTGKVKT

-961 MNRTLKS
+961 MNKTLKS
-968 PNVDRNTT
+968 PNVDSNTT

-1001 KIRATVEAAKQAA
+1001 KIKATIEAAKQAA
-1014 KGHHANGLDYVPY
+1014 SGSHANGLDYVPY
-1027 NGYIA
+1027 NGYVA

-1055 ASGNGDTFIFYNTQ
+1055 TRGNGDTFIFYNTQ

-1075 ARQQKKAKRELLFG
+1075 ARQQKKAKRELLLG

>member
-1 MAVNM
+1 M
-6 GTAIAYLELDTSKFT
+6 GTAVAYLELDTSKFT

-41 STRLTGMSNAM
+41 STRLTGLSNAM

-165 LTAFGLSAKDST
+165 LTAFGLSAKDSS
-177 HFADVL
+177 HFADIL
-183 AVASS
+183 AQASS

-205 PIAGSLGVSVE
+205 PVAGALGYSAE
-216 DAAES
+216 DCAVA

-227 AGIKSTQA
+227 SGIKASQA
-235 GTSLRSIMNR
+235 GTALRSLFTRLAKPTDTVAAAMEKYNITL
-245 IATDAGASSNALGAL
+245 TDAN
-260 GTITEKLGVQ
+260 
-270 VYDSS
+270 
-275 GNMRDWSDIID
+275 GNMKPLSTLMSEMRD
-286 ECRNAW
+286 RF
-292 SGLSQEQQ
+292 SGLSEAQKANLAATLAGQEGM
-300 SNYGKTIAGTDALS
+300 SGLLAIVNSSDADFKNLTDS
-314 GWLAL
+314 I
-319 MQAAPEDVNDL
+319 N
-330 KTALNDADGASD
+330 NADGASE

-353 GSITIFKSTVESA
+353 GSFTIFKSTVESA

-378 RKFVDTGTNLVKKFN
+378 RKFVDTGTSLVKKFN

-422 LLGSMLKLGKGMV
+422 LLGSMLNLGKGIV
-435 NFNAQASLLVQAI
+435 KFNGEMSLLVQAI
-448 DLYRQGEIKAALAT
+448 GLYRQGEIKAALAT

-502 REMNNYKEAGS
+502 REMENYKKAGS

-590 GKEISIVD
+590 GKEISIVN
-598 GQVQEYDKLK
+598 GQIQGYDKLK

-760 ATRASLEEQAQTL
+760 ATRESLEEQAQTL

-860 GVSIKKGELTTLF
+860 GVNIKKGELTTLF

-885 TQLAGMNPSV
+885 TQLAGMKPSV
-895 QQQAVRLLMQ
+895 QQQAVQLLMQ

-920 MKDLGLKVDDSVA
+920 MRDLGIKVDDNVA
-933 NGIRGNTGKVKN
+933 NGIQGNTGKVKT

-950 GSAGHS
+950 GSAGHK

-961 MNRTLKS
+961 MKKKLKS
-968 PNVDRNTT
+968 PNVDSSTTT
-976 SSASRE
+976 SARTE

-987 SAMQSFFA
+987 SAMQSYFA
-995 GRSIGV
+995 GRSITA
-1001 KIRATVEAAKQAA
+1001 KIKATIEAAKQSA

-1055 ASGNGDTFIFYNTQ
+1055 ARGNGDTFIFYNTQ

>member
-41 STRLTGMSNAM
+41 STRLTGLSNAM

-58 LTKSVSVPLLT
+58 LTKSVSVPLAT
-69 IGAAAL
+69 IGAMAL

-102 ETKAIQMGAKTKYS
+102 ETKAMQMGAKTKYS

-127 AMAGWDTNDMLSG
+127 AMAGWGTSDMLSG

-165 LTAFGLSAKDST
+165 MTAFGLSAKDSS
-177 HFADVL
+177 HFADIL
-183 AVASS
+183 AQASS

-205 PIAGSLGVSVE
+205 PVAGALGYSAE
-216 DAAES
+216 DCAVA

-227 AGIKSTQA
+227 SGIKASQA
-235 GTSLRSIMNR
+235 GTALRS
-245 IATDAGASSNALGAL
+245 
-260 GTITEKLGVQ
+260 TITRLAKPVGEAKDAVEELKISITNTDGTMKPLSQTMVELREKFAGLTEEQKAQYAAMLAGQ
-270 VYDSS
+270 E
-275 GNMRDWSDIID
+275 GM
-286 ECRNAW
+286 
-292 SGLSQEQQ
+292 SGL
-300 SNYGKTIAGTDALS
+300 
-314 GWLAL
+314 LAIVNSSD
-319 MQAAPEDVNDL
+319 EDFKNL
-330 KTALNDADGASD
+330 TNSINNADGASD

-353 GSITIFKSTVESA
+353 GSFTIFKSTVESA

-378 RKFVDTGTNLVKKFN
+378 RKFVDTGTSLVKKFN

-398 EKTNVVNIG
+398 EKTNIVNIG

-422 LLGSMLKLGKGMV
+422 MLGGLLKLGKGV
-435 NFNAQASLLVQAI
+435 SDFNGEISLLIQAI
-448 DLYRQGEIKAALAT
+448 GLYRQGEVKAALST
-462 GEWFSS
+462 GKW
-468 LSSLG
+468 LSAIKSVG
-473 TGIMSF
+473 PGIMSF
-479 ITNPAGA
+479 ITNPTGA

-502 REMNNYKEAGS
+502 REMENYKKAGS

-520 MLIDRTK
+520 LLIDRTK

-541 DAIKSAND
+541 DAIKSVND

-620 EAIQSAMQEQ
+620 EAVQSAMQEQ
-630 YSEAIQKQSEA
+630 YGEALKKQSEA
-641 VLLYNQNLGK
+641 TLLYNENLGK
-651 VETTKQRLKKAEQ
+651 VMATKQKLKKAEA
-664 EAKKAVDDYTGSLEL
+664 EATKALDDYTSHLEL

-687 YNTMLEAQGKVEG
+687 YNEMLQAQGKVEG
-700 LKDKLN
+700 LNEKVK

-711 VDDSREA
+711 IDDSREA

-745 DALLKIQYSFQTANT
+745 DALLKVQNSFQTANT
-760 ATRASLEEQAQTL
+760 ATRESLEEQAQTL

-873 KQLGIDV
+873 KQLGIDA
-880 PKSLV
+880 PNSLIQ
-885 TQLAGMNPSV
+885 QLASMNQQT
-895 QQQAVRLLMQ
+895 QQQAIQLLMQ
-905 LQNGEASQRPAVLQQ
+905 LQYGESSQRGAVLKQ
-920 MKDLGLKVDDSVA
+920 MEDLGIKVDDSVA
-933 NGIRGNTGKVKN
+933 GGIKNNTGKVKD

-950 GSAGHS
+950 GSAGHK

-961 MNRTLKS
+961 MEKKLKS
-968 PNVDRNTT
+968 PNVDNNTT
-976 SSASRE
+976 SSAQSE

-987 SAMQSFFA
+987 SAMQSYFA

-1001 KIRATVEAAKQAA
+1001 KIKATIEAAKQAVG
-1014 KGHHANGLDYVPY
+1014 GHHANGLDYVPY

-1055 ASGNGDTFIFYNTQ
+1055 ASRNGDTFIFYNTQ

-1075 ARQQKKAKRELLFG
+1075 ARQQKKAKRELLLG

>member
-1 MAVNM
+1 MAINM
-6 GTAIAYLELDTSKFT
+6 GTAVAYLELDTSKFT

-41 STRLTGMSNAM
+41 STRLTGLSNAM

-165 LTAFGLSAKDST
+165 LTAFGLSAKDSS
-177 HFADVL
+177 HFADIL
-183 AVASS
+183 AQASS

-205 PIAGSLGVSVE
+205 PVAGALGYSAE
-216 DAAES
+216 DCAVA

-227 AGIKSTQA
+227 SGIKASQA
-235 GTSLRSIMNR
+235 GTALRSLFTRLAKPTDTVAAAMEKYNITL
-245 IATDAGASSNALGAL
+245 TDAN
-260 GTITEKLGVQ
+260 
-270 VYDSS
+270 
-275 GNMRDWSDIID
+275 GNMKPLSTLMSEMRD
-286 ECRNAW
+286 RF
-292 SGLSQEQQ
+292 SGLSEAQKANLAATLAGQEGM
-300 SNYGKTIAGTDALS
+300 SGLLAIVNSSDDDFKNLTDS
-314 GWLAL
+314 I
-319 MQAAPEDVNDL
+319 N
-330 KTALNDADGASD
+330 NADGASE

-353 GSITIFKSTVESA
+353 GSFTIFKSTVESA

-378 RKFVDTGTNLVKKFN
+378 RKFVDTGTSLVKKFN

-435 NFNAQASLLVQAI
+435 NFNAQTSLLVQAI
-448 DLYRQGEIKAALAT
+448 GLYRQGEIKAALAT

-502 REMNNYKEAGS
+502 KEMNNYKEAGS

-590 GKEISIVD
+590 GKEISIVN
-598 GQVQEYDKLK
+598 GQIQGYDKLK

-873 KQLGIDV
+873 RQLGIDV
-880 PKSLV
+880 PNSLI
-885 TQLAGMNPSV
+885 TQLAGMSPSV
-895 QQQAVRLLMQ
+895 QQRAVQLLMQ

-920 MKDLGLKVDDSVA
+920 MRDLGIKVDDSVA
-933 NGIRGNTGKVKN
+933 SGIQGNTGKVKT

-950 GSAGHS
+950 GSAGHR

-961 MNRTLKS
+961 MKKKLKS
-968 PNVDRNTT
+968 PNVDSSTT
-976 SSASRE
+976 TNARTE

-987 SAMQSFFA
+987 SAMQSYFA

-1001 KIRATVEAAKQAA
+1001 KIKATIEAAKQAVS
-1014 KGHHANGLDYVPY
+1014 GHHANGLDYVPY
-1027 NGYIA
+1027 NGYVA

-1055 ASGNGDTFIFYNTQ
+1055 ARGNGDTFIFYNTQ

>member
-1 MAVNM
+1 MAINM
-6 GTAIAYLELDTSKFT
+6 GTAVAYLELDTSKFT

-41 STRLTGMSNAM
+41 STRLTGLSNAM

-165 LTAFGLSAKDST
+165 LTAFGLSAKDSS
-177 HFADVL
+177 HFADIL
-183 AVASS
+183 AQASS

-205 PIAGSLGVSVE
+205 PVAGALGYSAE
-216 DAAES
+216 DCAVA

-227 AGIKSTQA
+227 SGIKASQA
-235 GTSLRSIMNR
+235 GTALRSLFTRLAKPTDTVAAAMEKYNITL
-245 IATDAGASSNALGAL
+245 TDAN
-260 GTITEKLGVQ
+260 
-270 VYDSS
+270 
-275 GNMRDWSDIID
+275 GNMKPLSTLMVEMRD
-286 ECRNAW
+286 RF
-292 SGLSQEQQ
+292 SGLSEAQKANLAATLAGQEGM
-300 SNYGKTIAGTDALS
+300 SGLLAIVNSSDDDFKNLTDS
-314 GWLAL
+314 I
-319 MQAAPEDVNDL
+319 N
-330 KTALNDADGASD
+330 NADGASE

-353 GSITIFKSTVESA
+353 GSFTIFKSTVESA

-422 LLGSMLKLGKGMV
+422 LLGAFLKLGKGVV
-435 NFNAQASLLVQAI
+435 NFNSQASLLVQAI
-448 DLYRQGEIKAALAT
+448 GLYRSGATSAALAT
-462 GEWFSS
+462 GTWFSS
-468 LSSLG
+468 LSSIG

-502 REMNNYKEAGS
+502 KEMNNYKEAGS

-760 ATRASLEEQAQTL
+760 ATRESLEEQAQTL

-885 TQLAGMNPSV
+885 TQLAGMKPSV
-895 QQQAVRLLMQ
+895 QQQAVQLLMQ
-905 LQNGEASQRPAVLQQ
+905 LQNGEASQRPAVLKQ

-1055 ASGNGDTFIFYNTQ
+1055 TSGNGDTFIFYNTQ

>member
-21 KGFASARNDLQQFN
+21 KGFVSARNDLQQFN

-41 STRLTGMSNAM
+41 STRMTGLSNAM
-52 VATGSV
+52 VAVGST
-58 LTKSVSVPLLT
+58 LTKSVSVPLAT
-69 IGAAAL
+69 IGAMAL

-165 LTAFGLSAKDST
+165 LTAFGLSAKDSS
-177 HFADVL
+177 HFADIL
-183 AVASS
+183 AQASS

-205 PIAGSLGVSVE
+205 PVAGALGYSAE
-216 DAAES
+216 DCAVA

-227 AGIKSTQA
+227 SGIKASQA
-235 GTSLRSIMNR
+235 GTALRSLFTRLAKPTDTVAAAMEKYNITL
-245 IATDAGASSNALGAL
+245 TDAN
-260 GTITEKLGVQ
+260 
-270 VYDSS
+270 
-275 GNMRDWSDIID
+275 GNMKPLSTLMAEMRD
-286 ECRNAW
+286 RF
-292 SGLSQEQQ
+292 SGLSEAQKANLAATLAGQEGM
-300 SNYGKTIAGTDALS
+300 SGLLAIVNSSDEDFKNLTDS
-314 GWLAL
+314 I
-319 MQAAPEDVNDL
+319 N
-330 KTALNDADGASD
+330 NADGASD

-353 GSITIFKSTVESA
+353 GSFTIFKSTVESA

-378 RKFVDTGTNLVKKFN
+378 RKFVDTGTSLVKKFN

-398 EKTNVVNIG
+398 EKTNIVNIG

-422 LLGSMLKLGKGMV
+422 LLGSVVKLGKGV
-435 NFNAQASLLVQAI
+435 IEFNGQASLLVQAI
-448 DLYRQGEIKAALAT
+448 GLYRSGATSAALAT
-462 GEWFSS
+462 GTWFSS
-468 LSSLG
+468 LSSIG

-502 REMNNYKEAGS
+502 REMENYKKAGS

-520 MLIDRTK
+520 LLIDRTK

-541 DAIKSAND
+541 DAIKSVND

-572 AGKEA
+572 AGKET
-577 YAQFIAGELSDSL
+577 YAQFVAGELSDSL

-620 EAIQSAMQEQ
+620 EAVQSAMQEQ
-630 YSEAIQKQSEA
+630 YGEALKKQSEA
-641 VLLYNQNLGK
+641 TLLYNENLGK
-651 VETTKQRLKKAEQ
+651 VMATKQKLKKAEA
-664 EAKKAVDDYTGSLEL
+664 EATKALDDYTSHLEL

-687 YNTMLEAQGKVEG
+687 YNAMLQAQGKVEG
-700 LKDKLN
+700 LNEKVK

-711 VDDSREA
+711 IDDSREA

-745 DALLKIQYSFQTANT
+745 DALLKVQNSFQTANT
-760 ATRASLEEQAQTL
+760 ATRESLEEQAQTL

-839 LASKSDTV
+839 LSGKSAEV

-880 PKSLV
+880 PNSLV
-885 TQLAGMNPSV
+885 TQLASMSPSV
-895 QQQAVRLLMQ
+895 QQQAVQLLMQ

-920 MKDLGLKVDDSVA
+920 MRDLGIKVDDSVA
-933 NGIRGNTGKVKN
+933 SGIQGNTGKVKT

-961 MNRTLKS
+961 MNKTLKS
-968 PNVDRNTT
+968 PNVDSNTT

-1001 KIRATVEAAKQAA
+1001 KIKATIEAAKQAA
-1014 KGHHANGLDYVPY
+1014 SGSHANGLDYVPY

-1055 ASGNGDTFIFYNTQ
+1055 ASRNGDTFIFYNTQ

-1075 ARQQKKAKRELLFG
+1075 ARQQKKAKRELLLG

>member
-41 STRLTGMSNAM
+41 STRLTGLSNAM
-52 VATGSV
+52 VTTGSV

-165 LTAFGLSAKDST
+165 LTAFGLSAKDSS
-177 HFADVL
+177 HFADIL
-183 AVASS
+183 AQASS

-205 PIAGSLGVSVE
+205 PVAGALGYSAE
-216 DAAES
+216 DCAVA

-227 AGIKSTQA
+227 SGIKASQA
-235 GTSLRSIMNR
+235 GTALRSLFTRLAKPTDTVAAAMEKYNITL
-245 IATDAGASSNALGAL
+245 TDAN
-260 GTITEKLGVQ
+260 
-270 VYDSS
+270 
-275 GNMRDWSDIID
+275 GNMKPLSTLMSEMRD
-286 ECRNAW
+286 RF
-292 SGLSQEQQ
+292 SGLSEAQKANLAATLAGQEGM
-300 SNYGKTIAGTDALS
+300 SGLLAIVNSSDADFKNLTDS
-314 GWLAL
+314 I
-319 MQAAPEDVNDL
+319 N
-330 KTALNDADGASD
+330 NADGASE

-353 GSITIFKSTVESA
+353 GSFTIFKSTVESA

-422 LLGSMLKLGKGMV
+422 LLGAFLKLGKGVV
-435 NFNAQASLLVQAI
+435 NFNSQASLLVQAI
-448 DLYRQGEIKAALAT
+448 GLYRSGATSAALAT
-462 GEWFSS
+462 GTWFSS
-468 LSSLG
+468 LSSIG

-502 REMNNYKEAGS
+502 KEMNNYKEAGS

-590 GKEISIVD
+590 GKEISIVN
-598 GQVQEYDKLK
+598 GQIQGYDKLK

-873 KQLGIDV
+873 RQLGIDV
-880 PKSLV
+880 PNSLI
-885 TQLAGMNPSV
+885 TQLAGMSPSV
-895 QQQAVRLLMQ
+895 QQRAVQLLMQ

-920 MKDLGLKVDDSVA
+920 MRDLGIKVDDSVA
-933 NGIRGNTGKVKN
+933 SGIQGNTGKVKT

-961 MNRTLKS
+961 MKKKLKS
-968 PNVDRNTT
+968 PNVDSSTTT
-976 SSASRE
+976 SARTE

-987 SAMQSFFA
+987 SAMQSYFA

-1001 KIRATVEAAKQAA
+1001 KIKATIEAAKQAVS
-1014 KGHHANGLDYVPY
+1014 GHHANGLDYVPY
-1027 NGYIA
+1027 NGYVA

-1055 ASGNGDTFIFYNTQ
+1055 ARGNGDTFIFYNTQ

>member
-1 MAVNM
+1 MAINM
-6 GTAIAYLELDTSKFT
+6 GTAVAYLELDTSKFT

-41 STRLTGMSNAM
+41 STRLTGLSNAM

-116 ATEAAS
+116 ATEASS

-165 LTAFGLSAKDST
+165 LTAFGLSAKDSS
-177 HFADVL
+177 HFADIL
-183 AVASS
+183 AQASS

-205 PIAGSLGVSVE
+205 PVAGALGYSAE
-216 DAAES
+216 DCAVA

-227 AGIKSTQA
+227 SGIKASQA
-235 GTSLRSIMNR
+235 GTALRSLFTRLAKPTDTVAAAMEKYNITL
-245 IATDAGASSNALGAL
+245 TDAN
-260 GTITEKLGVQ
+260 
-270 VYDSS
+270 
-275 GNMRDWSDIID
+275 GNMKPLSTLMSEMRD
-286 ECRNAW
+286 RF
-292 SGLSQEQQ
+292 SGLSEAQKANLAATLAGQEGM
-300 SNYGKTIAGTDALS
+300 SGLLAIVNSSDDDFKNLTDS
-314 GWLAL
+314 I
-319 MQAAPEDVNDL
+319 N
-330 KTALNDADGASD
+330 NADGASE

-353 GSITIFKSTVESA
+353 GSFTIFKSTVESA

-378 RKFVDTGTNLVKKFN
+378 RKFVDTGTSLVKKFN

-435 NFNAQASLLVQAI
+435 NFNAQTSLLVQAI
-448 DLYRQGEIKAALAT
+448 GLYRQGEIKAALAT

-502 REMNNYKEAGS
+502 KEMNNYKEAGS

-541 DAIKSAND
+541 DAIKSANN

-760 ATRASLEEQAQTL
+760 ATRESLEEQAQTL

-885 TQLAGMNPSV
+885 TQLAGMKPSV
-895 QQQAVRLLMQ
+895 QQQAVQLLMQ

-920 MKDLGLKVDDSVA
+920 MRDLGIKVDDNVA
-933 NGIRGNTGKVKN
+933 NGIQGNTGKVKT

-950 GSAGHS
+950 GSAGHK

-961 MNRTLKS
+961 MKKKLKS
-968 PNVDRNTT
+968 PNVDSSTTT
-976 SSASRE
+976 SARTE

-987 SAMQSFFA
+987 SAMQSYFA
-995 GRSIGV
+995 GRSITA
-1001 KIRATVEAAKQAA
+1001 KIKATIEATKQSA

-1055 ASGNGDTFIFYNTQ
+1055 ARGNGDTFIFYNTQ

>member
-21 KGFASARNDLQQFN
+21 KGFVSARSDLQQFN

-41 STRLTGMSNAM
+41 STRMTGLSNAM
-52 VATGSV
+52 VAVGST
-58 LTKSVSVPLLT
+58 LKKSVSVPLAT
-69 IGAAAL
+69 IGAMAL

-165 LTAFGLSAKDST
+165 LTAFGLSAKDSS
-177 HFADVL
+177 HFADIL
-183 AVASS
+183 AQASS

-205 PIAGSLGVSVE
+205 PVAGALGYSAE
-216 DAAES
+216 DCAVA

-227 AGIKSTQA
+227 SGIKASQA
-235 GTSLRSIMNR
+235 GTALRSLFTRLAKPTDTVAAAMEKYNITL
-245 IATDAGASSNALGAL
+245 TDAN
-260 GTITEKLGVQ
+260 
-270 VYDSS
+270 
-275 GNMRDWSDIID
+275 GNMKPLSTLMSEMRD
-286 ECRNAW
+286 RF
-292 SGLSQEQQ
+292 SGLSEAQKANLAATLAGQEGM
-300 SNYGKTIAGTDALS
+300 SGLLAIVNSSDDDFKNLTDS
-314 GWLAL
+314 I
-319 MQAAPEDVNDL
+319 N
-330 KTALNDADGASD
+330 NADGASE

-353 GSITIFKSTVESA
+353 GSFTIFKSTVESA

-422 LLGSMLKLGKGMV
+422 LLGSMLNLGKGIV
-435 NFNAQASLLVQAI
+435 KFNGEMSLLVQAI
-448 DLYRQGEIKAALAT
+448 GLYRQGEIKAALAT

-479 ITNPAGA
+479 VTNPAGA

-502 REMNNYKEAGS
+502 REMENYKKAGS

>member
-1 MAVNM
+1 M
-6 GTAIAYLELDTSKFT
+6 GTAVAYLELDTSKFT

-41 STRLTGMSNAM
+41 STRLTGLSNAM

-165 LTAFGLSAKDST
+165 LTAFGLSAKDSS
-177 HFADVL
+177 HFADIL
-183 AVASS
+183 AQASS

-205 PIAGSLGVSVE
+205 PVAGALGYSAE
-216 DAAES
+216 DCAVA

-227 AGIKSTQA
+227 SGIKASQA
-235 GTSLRSIMNR
+235 GTALRSLFTRLAKPTDTVAAAMEKYNITL
-245 IATDAGASSNALGAL
+245 TDAN
-260 GTITEKLGVQ
+260 
-270 VYDSS
+270 
-275 GNMRDWSDIID
+275 GNMKPLSTLMSEMRD
-286 ECRNAW
+286 RF
-292 SGLSQEQQ
+292 SGLSEAQKANLAATLAGQEGM
-300 SNYGKTIAGTDALS
+300 SGLLAIVNSSDDDFKNLTDS
-314 GWLAL
+314 I
-319 MQAAPEDVNDL
+319 N
-330 KTALNDADGASD
+330 NADGASE

-353 GSITIFKSTVESA
+353 GSFTIFKSTVESA

-378 RKFVDTGTNLVKKFN
+378 RKFVDTGTSLVKKFN

-435 NFNAQASLLVQAI
+435 NFNAQTSLLVQAI
-448 DLYRQGEIKAALAT
+448 GLYRQGEIKAALAT

-502 REMNNYKEAGS
+502 KEMNNYKEAGS

-779 MKQALADGATGVTE
+779 MKQALDDGATGVTE

-860 GVSIKKGELTTLF
+860 GVNIKKGELKTLF
-873 KQLGIDV
+873 RQLGIDV
-880 PKSLV
+880 PNSLV
-885 TQLAGMNPSV
+885 TQLASMSPSV
-895 QQQAVRLLMQ
+895 QQQAIKLLMQ
-905 LQNGEASQRPAVLQQ
+905 LQNGEASQRPAVLRQ

-1055 ASGNGDTFIFYNTQ
+1055 TSGNGDTFIFYNTQ

>member
-41 STRLTGMSNAM
+41 STRMTGLSNAM
-52 VATGSV
+52 VAVGST
-58 LTKSVSVPLLT
+58 LTKSVSVPLAT
-69 IGAAAL
+69 IGAMAL

-127 AMAGWDTNDMLSG
+127 AMAGWDTSDMLSG

-165 LTAFGLSAKDST
+165 LTAFGLSAKDSS
-177 HFADVL
+177 HFADIL
-183 AVASS
+183 AQASS

-205 PIAGSLGVSVE
+205 PVAGALGYSAE
-216 DAAES
+216 DCAVA

-227 AGIKSTQA
+227 SGIKASQA
-235 GTSLRSIMNR
+235 GTALRSLFTRLAKPTDTVAAAMEKYNITL
-245 IATDAGASSNALGAL
+245 TDAN
-260 GTITEKLGVQ
+260 
-270 VYDSS
+270 
-275 GNMRDWSDIID
+275 GNMKPLNTLMVEMRD
-286 ECRNAW
+286 RF
-292 SGLSQEQQ
+292 SGLSEAQKANLAATLAGQEGM
-300 SNYGKTIAGTDALS
+300 SGLLAIVNSSDEDFKNLTDS
-314 GWLAL
+314 I
-319 MQAAPEDVNDL
+319 N
-330 KTALNDADGASD
+330 NADGASD

-378 RKFVDTGTNLVKKFN
+378 RKFVDTGTSLVKKFN

-398 EKTNVVNIG
+398 EKTNIVNIG

-422 LLGSMLKLGKGMV
+422 MLGGLVKLGKGV
-435 NFNAQASLLVQAI
+435 SDFNGEISLLIQAI
-448 DLYRQGEIKAALAT
+448 GLYRQGEIKAALST
-462 GEWFSS
+462 GKW
-468 LSSLG
+468 LSAIKSVG
-473 TGIMSF
+473 PGIMSF
-479 ITNPAGA
+479 ITNPTGA

-502 REMNNYKEAGS
+502 REMENYKKAGS

-520 MLIDRTK
+520 LLIDRTK

-598 GQVQEYDKLK
+598 GQIQEYDKLK

-620 EAIQSAMQEQ
+620 EAVQSAMQEQ
-630 YSEAIQKQSEA
+630 YGEALKKQSEA
-641 VLLYNQNLGK
+641 TLLYNQNLGK
-651 VETTKQRLKKAEQ
+651 VMATKQKLKKAEA
-664 EAKKAVDDYTGSLEL
+664 EATKALDDYTSHLEL

-687 YNTMLEAQGKVEG
+687 YNAMLQAQGKVEG
-700 LKDKLN
+700 LNEKVK

-711 VDDSREA
+711 IDDSREA

-745 DALLKIQYSFQTANT
+745 DALLKVQNSFQTANT
-760 ATRASLEEQAQTL
+760 ATRESLEEQAQTL

-860 GVSIKKGELTTLF
+860 GVNIKKGELTTLF

-880 PKSLV
+880 PNSLV
-885 TQLAGMNPSV
+885 TQLASMSPSV
-895 QQQAVRLLMQ
+895 QQQAVQLLMQ

-920 MKDLGLKVDDSVA
+920 MRDLGIKVDDSVA
-933 NGIRGNTGKVKN
+933 SGIQGNTGKVKT

-961 MNRTLKS
+961 MNKTLKS
-968 PNVDRNTT
+968 PNVDSNTT

-1001 KIRATVEAAKQAA
+1001 KIKATIEAAKQAA
-1014 KGHHANGLDYVPY
+1014 SGSHANGLDYVPY
-1027 NGYIA
+1027 NGYVA

-1055 ASGNGDTFIFYNTQ
+1055 TRGNGDTFIFYNTQ

-1075 ARQQKKAKRELLFG
+1075 ARQQKKAKRELLLG

>member
-1 MAVNM
+1 MAINM
-6 GTAIAYLELDTSKFT
+6 GTAVAYLELDTSKFT

-35 NSSASI
+35 SSSASI
-41 STRLTGMSNAM
+41 STRLTGLSNAM

-165 LTAFGLSAKDST
+165 LTAFGLSAKDSS
-177 HFADVL
+177 HFADIL
-183 AVASS
+183 AQASS

-205 PIAGSLGVSVE
+205 PVAGALGYSAE
-216 DAAES
+216 DCAVA

-227 AGIKSTQA
+227 SGIKASQA
-235 GTSLRSIMNR
+235 GTALRSLFTRLAKPTDTVAAAMEKYNITL
-245 IATDAGASSNALGAL
+245 TDAN
-260 GTITEKLGVQ
+260 
-270 VYDSS
+270 
-275 GNMRDWSDIID
+275 GNMKPLSTLMVEMRD
-286 ECRNAW
+286 RF
-292 SGLSQEQQ
+292 SGLSEAQEA
-300 SNYGKTIAGTDALS
+300 NLAATLAGQEGMSGLLAIVNSSDADFKNLTDS
-314 GWLAL
+314 I
-319 MQAAPEDVNDL
+319 N
-330 KTALNDADGASD
+330 NADGASE

-353 GSITIFKSTVESA
+353 GSFTIFKSTVESA

-378 RKFVDTGTNLVKKFN
+378 RKFVDTGTSLVKKFN

-448 DLYRQGEIKAALAT
+448 GLYRQGEIKAALAT

-590 GKEISIVD
+590 GKEISIVG

-779 MKQALADGATGVTE
+779 MKQALADGATGITE

-839 LASKSDTV
+839 LASKSDTI

-873 KQLGIDV
+873 RQLGIDV
-880 PKSLV
+880 PNSLI
-885 TQLAGMNPSV
+885 TQLAGMSPSV
-895 QQQAVRLLMQ
+895 QQRAVQLLMQ
-905 LQNGEASQRPAVLQQ
+905 LQKGEASQRPAVLQQ
-920 MKDLGLKVDDSVA
+920 MRDLGIKVDDSVA
-933 NGIRGNTGKVKN
+933 SGIRGNTGKVKT

-961 MNRTLKS
+961 MKKRLKS
-968 PNVDRNTT
+968 PNVDSSTTT
-976 SSASRE
+976 SARTE

-987 SAMQSFFA
+987 SAMQSYFA

-1001 KIRATVEAAKQAA
+1001 KIKATIEAAKQAVS
-1014 KGHHANGLDYVPY
+1014 GHHANGLDYVPY
-1027 NGYIA
+1027 NGYVA

-1055 ASGNGDTFIFYNTQ
+1055 ARGNGDTFIFYNTQ

>member
-1 MAVNM
+1 M

-21 KGFASARNDLQQFN
+21 KGFASAKNDLQTFN

-41 STRLTGMSNAM
+41 STRLAGLSNAM
-52 VATGSV
+52 VAVGST
-58 LTKSVSVPLLT
+58 LTKSVSVPLAT
-69 IGAAAL
+69 ISAAAL

-88 KAISGATGTEFKQL
+88 KAISGATGTEFKHL

-127 AMAGWDTNDMLSG
+127 AMAGWDTSEMLSG

-165 LTAFGLSAKDST
+165 LTAFGLSAKDSS
-177 HFADVL
+177 HFADIL
-183 AVASS
+183 AQASS

-205 PIAGSLGVSVE
+205 PVAGALGYSAE
-216 DAAES
+216 DCAVA

-227 AGIKSTQA
+227 SGIKASQA
-235 GTSLRSIMNR
+235 GTALRSLFTRLAKPTDTVAAAMEKYNISL
-245 IATDAGASSNALGAL
+245 TDANENMKPLNTLMS
-260 GTITEKLGVQ
+260 E
-270 VYDSS
+270 
-275 GNMRDWSDIID
+275 MRD
-286 ECRNAW
+286 RF
-292 SGLSQEQQ
+292 SGLSEAQKANLAATLAGQE
-300 SNYGKTIAGTDALS
+300 GMS
-314 GWLAL
+314 GLLAI
-319 MQAAPEDVNDL
+319 VNSSDSDFENL
-330 KTALNDADGASD
+330 TNSINNCDGATEK
-342 RMAKTMQDNLK
+342 MAKTMQDNLK

-366 AISIGK
+366 AIAVGK

-398 EKTNVVNIG
+398 EKTNIVNIG

-422 LLGSMLKLGKGMV
+422 LLGGLVKLGKGVV

-448 DLYRQGEIKAALAT
+448 GLYRSGATSAALAT
-462 GEWFSS
+462 GTWFSS
-468 LSSLG
+468 LSSIG

-502 REMNNYKEAGS
+502 REMENYKKAGS

-520 MLIDRTK
+520 LLIDRTK

-541 DAIKSAND
+541 DAIKSAKD
-549 ESTAQQTL
+549 ESVAQQTL

-620 EAIQSAMQEQ
+620 EAVQSAMQEQ
-630 YSEAIQKQSEA
+630 YGEALKKQSEA
-641 VLLYNQNLGK
+641 TLLYNENLGK
-651 VETTKQRLKKAEQ
+651 VMATKQKLKKAEA
-664 EAKKAVDDYTGSLEL
+664 EATKALDDYTSHLEL

-687 YNTMLEAQGKVEG
+687 YNAMLQAQGKVEG
-700 LKDKLN
+700 LNEKVK

-711 VDDSREA
+711 IDDSREA

-745 DALLKIQYSFQTANT
+745 DALLKVQNSFQTANT
-760 ATRASLEEQAQTL
+760 ATRESLEEQAQTL

-839 LASKSDTV
+839 IASKSDTV

-873 KQLGIDV
+873 RQLGIDV
-880 PKSLV
+880 PNSLV
-885 TQLAGMNPSV
+885 TQLASMSPSV
-895 QQQAVRLLMQ
+895 QQQAVQLLMQ

-920 MKDLGLKVDDSVA
+920 MRDLGIKVDDSVA
-933 NGIRGNTGKVKN
+933 SGIQGNTGKVKT

-961 MNRTLKS
+961 MNKTLKS
-968 PNVDRNTT
+968 PNVDSSTT

-1001 KIRATVEAAKQAA
+1001 KIKATIEAAKQAA
-1014 KGHHANGLDYVPY
+1014 SGSHANGLDYVPY

-1055 ASGNGDTFIFYNTQ
+1055 TSGNGDTFIFYNTQ
-1069 PDPYEY
+1069 PNPYEY

>member
-1 MAVNM
+1 M
-6 GTAIAYLELDTSKFT
+6 GTAVAYLELDTSKFT

-41 STRLTGMSNAM
+41 STRLTGLSNAM

-165 LTAFGLSAKDST
+165 LTAFGLSAKDSS
-177 HFADVL
+177 HFADIL
-183 AVASS
+183 AQASS

-205 PIAGSLGVSVE
+205 PVAGALGYSAE
-216 DAAES
+216 DCAVA

-227 AGIKSTQA
+227 SGIKASQA
-235 GTSLRSIMNR
+235 GTALRSLFTRLAKPTDTVAAAMEKYNITL
-245 IATDAGASSNALGAL
+245 TDAN
-260 GTITEKLGVQ
+260 
-270 VYDSS
+270 
-275 GNMRDWSDIID
+275 GNMKPLSTLMSEMRD
-286 ECRNAW
+286 RF
-292 SGLSQEQQ
+292 SGLSEAQKANLAATLAGQEGM
-300 SNYGKTIAGTDALS
+300 SGLLAIVNSSDKDFKSLTDS
-314 GWLAL
+314 I
-319 MQAAPEDVNDL
+319 N
-330 KTALNDADGASD
+330 NADGASE

-353 GSITIFKSTVESA
+353 GSFTIFKSTVESA

-378 RKFVDTGTNLVKKFN
+378 RKFVDTGTSLVKKFN

-398 EKTNVVNIG
+398 EKTNIVNIG

-422 LLGSMLKLGKGMV
+422 LLGGILNLGKGIV

-448 DLYRQGEIKAALAT
+448 GLYRSGATSAALAT
-462 GEWFSS
+462 GTWFSS
-468 LSSLG
+468 LSSIG

-502 REMNNYKEAGS
+502 REMENYKKAGS

-598 GQVQEYDKLK
+598 GQIQEYDKLK

-620 EAIQSAMQEQ
+620 EAVQSAMQEQ

-745 DALLKIQYSFQTANT
+745 DALLKVQNSFQTANT
-760 ATRASLEEQAQTL
+760 STRESLEEQAQTL

-804 QANKELEAKLEQ
+804 QAKKELEAKLEQ

-839 LASKSDTV
+839 LSSKSDTV

-873 KQLGIDV
+873 RQLGIDV
-880 PKSLV
+880 PNSLI
-885 TQLAGMNPSV
+885 TQLAGMKPSV
-895 QQQAVRLLMQ
+895 QQQAVQLLMQ

-920 MKDLGLKVDDSVA
+920 MRDLGIKVDDSVA
-933 NGIRGNTGKVKN
+933 NGIRGNTGKVKS

-961 MNRTLKS
+961 MNKTLKS
-968 PNVDRNTT
+968 PNVDGNTT

-1055 ASGNGDTFIFYNTQ
+1055 ARGNGDTFIFYNTQ

>member
-1 MAVNM
+1 MAINM
-6 GTAIAYLELDTSKFT
+6 GTAVAYLELDTSKFT

-41 STRLTGMSNAM
+41 STRLTGLSNAM

-165 LTAFGLSAKDST
+165 LTAFGLSAKDSS
-177 HFADVL
+177 HFADIL
-183 AVASS
+183 AQASS

-205 PIAGSLGVSVE
+205 PVAGALGYSAE
-216 DAAES
+216 DCAVA

-227 AGIKSTQA
+227 SGIKASQA
-235 GTSLRSIMNR
+235 GTALRSLFTRLAKPTDTVAAAMEKYNITL
-245 IATDAGASSNALGAL
+245 TDAN
-260 GTITEKLGVQ
+260 
-270 VYDSS
+270 
-275 GNMRDWSDIID
+275 GNMKPLSTLMSEMRD
-286 ECRNAW
+286 RF
-292 SGLSQEQQ
+292 SGLSEAQKANLAATLAGQEGM
-300 SNYGKTIAGTDALS
+300 SGLLAIVNSSDADFKNLTDS
-314 GWLAL
+314 I
-319 MQAAPEDVNDL
+319 NN
-330 KTALNDADGASD
+330 TDGASE

-353 GSITIFKSTVESA
+353 GSFTIFKSTVESA

-378 RKFVDTGTNLVKKFN
+378 RKFVGTGTSLVKKFN

-422 LLGSMLKLGKGMV
+422 LLGAFLKLGKGVV
-435 NFNAQASLLVQAI
+435 NFNSQASLLVQAI
-448 DLYRQGEIKAALAT
+448 GLYRSGATSAALAT
-462 GEWFSS
+462 GTWFSS
-468 LSSLG
+468 LSSIG

-502 REMNNYKEAGS
+502 KEMNNYKEAGS

-873 KQLGIDV
+873 RQLGIDV
-880 PKSLV
+880 PNSLI
-885 TQLAGMNPSV
+885 TQLAGMSPSV
-895 QQQAVRLLMQ
+895 RQRAVQLLMQ

-920 MKDLGLKVDDSVA
+920 MRDLGIKVDDSVA
-933 NGIRGNTGKVKN
+933 SGIQGNTGKVKT

-961 MNRTLKS
+961 MKKKLKS
-968 PNVDRNTT
+968 PNVDSSTTT
-976 SSASRE
+976 SARTE

-987 SAMQSFFA
+987 SAMQSYFA

-1001 KIRATVEAAKQAA
+1001 KIKATIEAAKQAVS
-1014 KGHHANGLDYVPY
+1014 GHHANGLDHVPY
-1027 NGYIA
+1027 NGYVA

-1055 ASGNGDTFIFYNTQ
+1055 ARGNGDTFIFYNTQ

>member
-1 MAVNM
+1 MAINM

-41 STRLTGMSNAM
+41 STRLTGLSNAM

-58 LTKSVSVPLLT
+58 LTKSVSVPLAT
-69 IGAAAL
+69 IGAMAL

-165 LTAFGLSAKDST
+165 LTAFGLSAKDSS
-177 HFADVL
+177 HFADIL
-183 AVASS
+183 AQASS

-205 PIAGSLGVSVE
+205 PVAGALGYSAE
-216 DAAES
+216 DCAVA

-227 AGIKSTQA
+227 SGIKASQA
-235 GTSLRSIMNR
+235 GTALRSLFTRLAKPTDTVAAAMEKYNITL
-245 IATDAGASSNALGAL
+245 TDAN
-260 GTITEKLGVQ
+260 
-270 VYDSS
+270 
-275 GNMRDWSDIID
+275 GNMKPLSTLMVEMRD
-286 ECRNAW
+286 RF
-292 SGLSQEQQ
+292 SGLSEAQKANLAATLAGQEGM
-300 SNYGKTIAGTDALS
+300 SGLLAIVNSSDDDFKNLTDS
-314 GWLAL
+314 I
-319 MQAAPEDVNDL
+319 N
-330 KTALNDADGASD
+330 NADGASE

-353 GSITIFKSTVESA
+353 GSFTIFKSTVESA

-422 LLGSMLKLGKGMV
+422 LLGSMLNLGKGIV
-435 NFNAQASLLVQAI
+435 KFNGEMSLLVQAI
-448 DLYRQGEIKAALAT
+448 GLYRQGEIKAALAT

-479 ITNPAGA
+479 VTNPAGA

-502 REMNNYKEAGS
+502 REMENYKKAGS

-620 EAIQSAMQEQ
+620 EAVQSAMQEQ
-630 YSEAIQKQSEA
+630 YGEALKKQSEA
-641 VLLYNQNLGK
+641 TLLYNENLGK
-651 VETTKQRLKKAEQ
+651 VMATKQKLKKAEA
-664 EAKKAVDDYTGSLEL
+664 EATKALDDYTSHLEL

-687 YNTMLEAQGKVEG
+687 YNAMLQAQGKVEG
-700 LKDKLN
+700 LNEKVK

-711 VDDSREA
+711 IDDSREA

-793 ESVAQIKALSD
+793 ESVEQIKALSD

-873 KQLGIDV
+873 RQLGIDV
-880 PKSLV
+880 PNSLV
-885 TQLAGMNPSV
+885 TQLASMSPSV
-895 QQQAVRLLMQ
+895 QQQAVQLLMQ

-920 MKDLGLKVDDSVA
+920 MRDLGIKVDDSVA
-933 NGIRGNTGKVKN
+933 SGIQGNTGKVKT

-961 MNRTLKS
+961 MNKTLKS
-968 PNVDRNTT
+968 PNVDSNTT

-1001 KIRATVEAAKQAA
+1001 KIKATIEAAKQAA
-1014 KGHHANGLDYVPY
+1014 SGSHANGLDYVPY

-1069 PDPYEY
+1069 PNPYEY

>member
-1 MAVNM
+1 MAINM
-6 GTAIAYLELDTSKFT
+6 GTAVAYLELDTSKFT

-41 STRLTGMSNAM
+41 STRLTGLSNAM

-165 LTAFGLSAKDST
+165 LTAFGLSAKDSS
-177 HFADVL
+177 HFADIL
-183 AVASS
+183 AQASS

-205 PIAGSLGVSVE
+205 PVAGALGYSAE
-216 DAAES
+216 DCAVA

-227 AGIKSTQA
+227 SGIKASQA
-235 GTSLRSIMNR
+235 GTALRSLFTRLAKPTDTVAAAMEKYNITL
-245 IATDAGASSNALGAL
+245 TDAN
-260 GTITEKLGVQ
+260 
-270 VYDSS
+270 
-275 GNMRDWSDIID
+275 GNMKPLSTLMSEMRD
-286 ECRNAW
+286 RF
-292 SGLSQEQQ
+292 SGLSEAQKANLAATLAGQEGM
-300 SNYGKTIAGTDALS
+300 SGLLAIVNSSDADFKNLTDS
-314 GWLAL
+314 I
-319 MQAAPEDVNDL
+319 N
-330 KTALNDADGASD
+330 NADGASE

-353 GSITIFKSTVESA
+353 GSFTIFKSTVESA

-378 RKFVDTGTNLVKKFN
+378 RKFVDTGTSLVKKFN

-422 LLGSMLKLGKGMV
+422 LLGSMLNLGKGIV
-435 NFNAQASLLVQAI
+435 KFNGEMSLLVQAI
-448 DLYRQGEIKAALAT
+448 GLYRQGEIKAALAT

-590 GKEISIVD
+590 GKEISIVN
-598 GQVQEYDKLK
+598 GQIQGYDKLK

-679 GTGKANPY
+679 GTGKANHY

-860 GVSIKKGELTTLF
+860 GVNIKKGELTTLF

-885 TQLAGMNPSV
+885 TQLAGMKPSV
-895 QQQAVRLLMQ
+895 QQQAVQLLMQ

-920 MKDLGLKVDDSVA
+920 MRDLGIKVDDNVA
-933 NGIRGNTGKVKN
+933 NGIQGNTGKVKT

-950 GSAGHS
+950 GSAGHK

-961 MNRTLKS
+961 MKKKLKS
-968 PNVDRNTT
+968 PNVDSSTTT
-976 SSASRE
+976 SARTE

-987 SAMQSFFA
+987 SAMQSYFA
-995 GRSIGV
+995 GRSITA
-1001 KIRATVEAAKQAA
+1001 KIKATIEAAKQSA

-1055 ASGNGDTFIFYNTQ
+1055 ARGNGDTFIFYNTQ

>member
-1 MAVNM
+1 MAINM
-6 GTAIAYLELDTSKFT
+6 GTAVAYLELDTSKFT

-41 STRLTGMSNAM
+41 STRLTGLSNAM

-165 LTAFGLSAKDST
+165 LTAFGLSAKDSS
-177 HFADVL
+177 HFADIL
-183 AVASS
+183 AQASS

-205 PIAGSLGVSVE
+205 PVAGALGYSAE
-216 DAAES
+216 DCAVA

-227 AGIKSTQA
+227 SGIKASQA
-235 GTSLRSIMNR
+235 GTALRSLFTRLAKPTDTVAAAMEKYNITL
-245 IATDAGASSNALGAL
+245 TDAN
-260 GTITEKLGVQ
+260 
-270 VYDSS
+270 
-275 GNMRDWSDIID
+275 GNMKPLSTLMSEMRD
-286 ECRNAW
+286 RF
-292 SGLSQEQQ
+292 SGLSEAQKANLAATLAGQEGM
-300 SNYGKTIAGTDALS
+300 SGLLAIVNSSDADFKNLTDS
-314 GWLAL
+314 I
-319 MQAAPEDVNDL
+319 N
-330 KTALNDADGASD
+330 NADGASE

-353 GSITIFKSTVESA
+353 GSFTIFKSTVESA

-422 LLGSMLKLGKGMV
+422 LLGEFLKLGKGV
-435 NFNAQASLLVQAI
+435 VSFNSQASLLVQAI
-448 DLYRQGEIKAALAT
+448 GLYRSGATSAALAT
-462 GEWFSS
+462 GTWFSS
-468 LSSLG
+468 LSSIG

-549 ESTAQQTL
+549 ESTAQKTL

-873 KQLGIDV
+873 RQLGIDV
-880 PKSLV
+880 PNSLI
-885 TQLAGMNPSV
+885 TQLAGMSPSV
-895 QQQAVRLLMQ
+895 QQRAVQLLMQ

-920 MKDLGLKVDDSVA
+920 MRDLGIKVDDSVA
-933 NGIRGNTGKVKN
+933 SGIQGNTGKVKT

-961 MNRTLKS
+961 MKKKLKS
-968 PNVDRNTT
+968 PNVDSSTTT
-976 SSASRE
+976 SARTE

-987 SAMQSFFA
+987 SAMQSYFA

-1001 KIRATVEAAKQAA
+1001 KIKATIEAAKQAVS
-1014 KGHHANGLDYVPY
+1014 GHHANGLDYVPY
-1027 NGYIA
+1027 NGYVA

-1055 ASGNGDTFIFYNTQ
+1055 ARGNGDTFIFYNTQ

-1075 ARQQKKAKRELLFG
+1075 SRQQKKAKRELLFG

>member
-1 MAVNM
+1 M
-6 GTAIAYLELDTSKFT
+6 GTAVAYLELDTSKFT

-41 STRLTGMSNAM
+41 STRLTGLSNAM

-165 LTAFGLSAKDST
+165 LTAFGLSAKDSS
-177 HFADVL
+177 HFADIL
-183 AVASS
+183 AQASS

-205 PIAGSLGVSVE
+205 PVAGALGYSAE
-216 DAAES
+216 DCAVA

-227 AGIKSTQA
+227 SGIKASQA
-235 GTSLRSIMNR
+235 GTALRSLFTRLAKPTDTVAAAMEKYNITL
-245 IATDAGASSNALGAL
+245 TDAN
-260 GTITEKLGVQ
+260 
-270 VYDSS
+270 
-275 GNMRDWSDIID
+275 GNMKPLSTLMSEMRD
-286 ECRNAW
+286 RF
-292 SGLSQEQQ
+292 SGLSEAQKANLAATLAGQEGM
-300 SNYGKTIAGTDALS
+300 SGLLAIVNSSDADFKNLTDS
-314 GWLAL
+314 I
-319 MQAAPEDVNDL
+319 N
-330 KTALNDADGASD
+330 NADGASE

-353 GSITIFKSTVESA
+353 GSFTIFKSTVESA

-378 RKFVDTGTNLVKKFN
+378 RKFVDTGTSLVKKFN

-422 LLGSMLKLGKGMV
+422 LLGAFLKLGKGVV
-435 NFNAQASLLVQAI
+435 NFNSQASLLVQAI
-448 DLYRQGEIKAALAT
+448 GLYRSGATSAALAT
-462 GEWFSS
+462 GTWFSS
-468 LSSLG
+468 LSSIG

-502 REMNNYKEAGS
+502 KEMNNYKEAGS

-590 GKEISIVD
+590 GKEISIVN
-598 GQVQEYDKLK
+598 GQIQGYDKLK

-630 YSEAIQKQSEA
+630 YSEAIRKQSEA

-873 KQLGIDV
+873 RQLGIDV
-880 PKSLV
+880 PNSLI
-885 TQLAGMNPSV
+885 TQLAGMSPSV
-895 QQQAVRLLMQ
+895 QQRAVQLLMQ

-920 MKDLGLKVDDSVA
+920 MRDLGIKVDDSVA
-933 NGIRGNTGKVKN
+933 SGIQGNTGKVKT

-961 MNRTLKS
+961 MKKKLKS
-968 PNVDRNTT
+968 PNVDSSTTT
-976 SSASRE
+976 SARTE

-987 SAMQSFFA
+987 SAMQSYFA

-1001 KIRATVEAAKQAA
+1001 KIKATIEAAKQAVS
-1014 KGHHANGLDYVPY
+1014 GHHANGLDYVPY
-1027 NGYIA
+1027 NGYVA

-1055 ASGNGDTFIFYNTQ
+1055 ARGNGDTFIFYNTQ